1 MADVNSCVFASIFRM
16 PLLILTHAL
25 FFSYFNLSWSIG
37 NITVW
42 NILRNL
48 NTPFLSWE
56 QYKTRTF
63 STNTTQHSYILSSSL
78 KIVSRS
84 GVINLKLSYHSH
96 EEVFMTARVRP
107 DQNSFYNYQLLRLT
121 LRQVMRLT
129 ANSEP
134 PWPVNVVFPAF
145 INLLVSPGHLRTF
158 FFFAFLIQTFY
169 VCCYF
174 FSNHL
179 IFCQMQTD

>member
-1 MADVNSCVFASIFRM
+1 MADVHSCVLASIFRM

-25 FFSYFNLSWSIG
+25 FFFYFNLSWSTG

-63 STNTTQHSYILSSSL
+63 STNTTQHSYILFSSL
-78 KIVSRS
+78 KIVSCS
-84 GVINLKLSYHSH
+84 SVINLKLTYHSH
-96 EEVFMTARVRP
+96 EEVFMTTRVRP
-107 DQNSFYNYQLLRLT
+107 DLNSFYNYQLLRLT

-129 ANSEP
+129 ANSEL
-134 PWPVNVVFPAF
+134 PWPVNIVGIHRVYQFASFTWAFENIFFLLFLFKRFISVV
-145 INLLVSPGHLRTF
+145 I
-158 FFFAFLIQTFY
+158 
-169 VCCYF
+169 
-174 FSNHL
+174 FSQ
-179 IFCQMQTD
+179 II